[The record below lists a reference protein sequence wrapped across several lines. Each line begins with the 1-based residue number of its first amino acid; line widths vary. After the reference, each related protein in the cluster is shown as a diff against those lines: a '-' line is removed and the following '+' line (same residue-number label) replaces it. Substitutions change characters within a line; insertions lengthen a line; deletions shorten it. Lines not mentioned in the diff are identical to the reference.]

1 MRKETLENTM
11 MLSQCRKNVFFTIL
25 IAVGLLSGC
34 ASQEQNDSTSAVF
47 DQWREKALQ
56 SRGYSPASRVRSLE
70 LPSKKIETF
79 GPDPATSQKPEKAL
93 PHKSI
98 TMKMHQA
105 DAAVILRALVSAVDL
120 NIMINENI
128 AGKISINVTN
138 APWDHVFTGILK
150 SQGLDYEWEGDIIR
164 IVTIEDRERSLKNLE
179 AEQKIMEKKWALKMQ
194 APMVTKIIPIDYAQ
208 AEPLKTTIETLLSQV
223 RKDEYKGAIMVD
235 SHTNSLVV
243 QATPAD
249 IERIIPL
256 IVELDR
262 PIPQIII
269 EAHIVEATDS
279 TARELGVQWGGL
291 QYNSAN
297 NTWITSDALG
307 SIDGIT
313 TSDSVNPDGGSIFN
327 FPADISDLG
336 MTLGLV
342 AQGADGLLAL
352 QLTALE
358 EEGKLNILSS
368 PSITTIDN
376 RKAIIESGD
385 EVPIQTI
392 DQDGNIKIEYK
403 RAVLSLEVTPH
414 VIQNDAL
421 MLDIATSKDEIDF
434 SREVGGNPT
443 ITTKKAT
450 TNVILFD
457 GQTTV
462 IGGLK
467 KNTHQESRAGVPWL
481 SKVPVLGYLFK
492 NQGRSEA
499 MEELLI
505 FITPHILGT
514 KPVEAIDG
522 R

>member
-1 MRKETLENTM
+1 
-11 MLSQCRKNVFFTIL
+11 MLLSHCRKIISITVILALGFFT
-25 IAVGLLSGC
+25 GC
-34 ASQEQNDSTSAVF
+34 AGQSDSTQSSTF
-47 DQWREKALQ
+47 DQWREKAQQ
-56 SRGYSPASRVRSLE
+56 SRGYSPARRVRTMA
-70 LPSKKIETF
+70 LPSKRIETF
-79 GPDPATSQKPEKAL
+79 GPDYADSQKPKKPL
-93 PHKSI
+93 PTRAI

-105 DAAVILRALVSAVDL
+105 DAAVILRALVRAVDL
-120 NIMINENI
+120 NMMINENVG
-128 AGKISINVTN
+128 GKISINVTD

-179 AEQKIMEKKWALKMQ
+179 AEQKIMEKEWAIKMQ
-194 APMVTKIIPIDYAQ
+194 APMVTKIIPIDYAKADQ
-208 AEPLKTTIETLLSQV
+208 LKSTLETLLSQV
-223 RKDEYKGAIMVD
+223 QKDESKGAIMVD
-235 SHTNSLVV
+235 AHTNSLVV
-243 QATPAD
+243 QAAPAD

-262 PIPQIII
+262 PIPQIFI
-269 EAHIVEATDS
+269 EAHIVEATNS

-291 QYNSAN
+291 YYDSGRNS
-297 NTWITSDALG
+297 WLTSDALG

-313 TSDSVNPDGGSIFN
+313 SSGTVDPEGGTVSN
-327 FPADISDLG
+327 FPADLDDIGL
-336 MTLGLV
+336 TLGLV
-342 AQGADGLLAL
+342 AQGENGLLAL

-358 EEGKLNILSS
+358 EEGKLNILSN

-376 RKAIIESGD
+376 RKAVIESGD

-392 DQDGNIKIEYK
+392 DEDGNIKIEYK

-434 SREVGGNPT
+434 TREVGGNPT

-467 KNTHQESRAGVPWL
+467 KDTSQRSQAGIPWL
-481 SKVPVLGYLFK
+481 SKLPVLGYLFK
-492 NQGRSEA
+492 NQGRSEE

-514 KPVEAIDG
+514 RPTQAVDQQ
-522 R
+522 

>member
-1 MRKETLENTM
+1 MLFSYYRK
-11 MLSQCRKNVFFTIL
+11 SRTIAL
-25 IAVGLLSGC
+25 FLAFGLLIGC
-34 ASQEQNDSTSAVF
+34 AGQNQNDSSSSF
-47 DQWREKALQ
+47 EQWREKARQ
-56 SRGYSPASRVRSLE
+56 SRGYSPARRMRSRE
-70 LPSKKIETF
+70 LPTKKIETF
-79 GPDPATSQKPEKAL
+79 GPLPTDSQKTRKPLPERA
-93 PHKSI
+93 I
-98 TMKMHQA
+98 TMKMNQA
-105 DAAVILRALVSAVDL
+105 DAAVILRALVRSVNL
-120 NIMINENI
+120 NMMINDNVG
-128 AGKISINVTN
+128 GKISINVTD

-150 SQGLDYEWEGDIIR
+150 SQGLDYEWEGDILR
-164 IVTIEDRERSLKNLE
+164 IVTIEDRQRSLKNLE
-179 AEQKIMEKKWALKMQ
+179 AEQKIMEKKWALQMQ
-194 APMVTKIIPIDYAQ
+194 APMVTKIIPIDYAKADQ
-208 AEPLKTTIETLLSQV
+208 MKSTIETLLSQV
-223 RKDEYKGAIMVD
+223 QKDEHNGAIMVD
-235 SHTNSLVV
+235 AHTNSLIV

-249 IERIIPL
+249 IQRIIPL

-269 EAHIVEATDS
+269 EAHIVEATSS
-279 TARELGVQWGGL
+279 TARDLGVQWGGL
-291 QYNSAN
+291 HYDSGR
-297 NTWITSDALG
+297 NTWLTSDAMG
-307 SIDGIT
+307 AIDGIT
-313 TSDSVNPDGGSIFN
+313 SSGTVDPGGGTAFN
-327 FPADISDLG
+327 FPASIGDLG

-342 AQGADGLLAL
+342 AQGEDGLLAL

-368 PSITTIDN
+368 PSITTMDN

-421 MLDIATSKDEIDF
+421 MLDIATLKDEIDF

-450 TNVILFD
+450 TNVILFN

-467 KNTHQESRAGVPWL
+467 KDTHQESQSGVPWL
-481 SKVPVLGYLFK
+481 SKVPILGYLFK
-492 NQGRSEA
+492 NQGRSKE

-514 KPVEAIDG
+514 RPAQEVG
-522 R
+522 TP